1 MRDPCETLNARYII
15 TAILATAFGV
25 ISGLYVA
32 GFRPGAP
39 TVLPSAPP
47 VRSTDVQAAQ
57 GSSPHIEAVET
68 PELTAI
74 RNELAF
80 ERDARFAMAEELDQI
95 WAELAK
101 LSAPDGDVAAPQP
114 AGRTQLPPSQT
125 PQRDTKKW
133 FDTASLLEAGV
144 PDHDVERLRER
155 YEAEQLDELYLHD
168 LATREGWVGS
178 PRYRKE
184 LFRLAQDLRIELG
197 DEDYDRVTYASGKQN
212 RVAVDDVLQNSPGA
226 AIGLRKGDLIVRYDG
241 QLILS
246 PQELR
251 SATARG
257 SADQTTSIDV
267 LRSTETLRFYVPR
280 GPLGVRIGQTRRK
293 PE

>member
-25 ISGLYVA
+25 ISGLYAA
-32 GFRPGAP
+32 GFRPGAR
-39 TVLPSAPP
+39 TVLPAAPP
-47 VRSTDVQAAQ
+47 ARSTDVQAAQ
-57 GSSPHIEAVET
+57 APSPHLEAVET

-80 ERDARFAMAEELDQI
+80 ERDARFAIAEELDQI

-101 LSAPDGDVAAPQP
+101 LSAPDGGGAAPQP
-114 AGRTQLPPSQT
+114 AGRTQLPPNQT
-125 PQRDTKKW
+125 AQPDTKKW

-144 PDHDVERLRER
+144 PEHDIERLRER

-184 LFRLAQDLRIELG
+184 LFRLNQDLRTELG
-197 DEDYDRVTYASGKQN
+197 DNDYDRVTYASGKRN

-226 AIGLRKGDLIVRYDG
+226 AIGLRKGDVIVRYDG

-267 LRSTETLRFYVPR
+267 LRNTETLRFYVPR
-280 GPLGVRIGQTRRK
+280 GPLGVRIGQTRRP